1 MAQSC
6 KTLIATSLLLVIAA
20 QITKPAHAATFD
32 GQWSVQIASDRS
44 ACGNGATV
52 SIGISNGQ
60 VASSDASVSARG
72 RVAEAGEISVTL
84 SNGIKRATGSGHL
97 AGSTGSGIWH
107 GPLCSGTWTA
117 QRI

>member
-1 MAQSC
+1 MVQSRS
-6 KTLIATSLLLVIAA
+6 TLIATCLLFIAA
-20 QITKPAHAATFD
+20 PIAEPAHAATFD
-32 GQWSVQIASDRS
+32 GQWSVQIASNNQ
-44 ACGNGATV
+44 ACGSGATV

-60 VASSDASVSARG
+60 VASSDAAVSAKG

-84 SNGIKRATGSGHL
+84 SHGLKHATGSGHL
-97 AGSTGSGIWH
+97 AGSTGSGTWR